1 MCQGARWW
9 HADAALDNGL
19 ADLPV
24 DGVHVEDV
32 SDDRL
37 HTKAGIVREE
47 GGSGGATEEVQ

>member
-37 HTKAGIVREE
+37 HTREGIVREE
-47 GGSGGATEEVQ
+47 GGGIGGE